1 MAKHVFVLRGGR
13 WQPLPRPA
21 HAVSISSSLA
31 AITIWQNVFAQIANV
46 FVQITKSIWSDSKM
60 YLSKWPNVF
69 VQISKWHSLYW
80 GKSPGLRLKE
90 RSLRKILEVPAVP
103 YGGTKRG
110 KRWGSWVGR
119 GAQRWNGGAETIGC
133 RVYKRAAR
141 PPRPQLR
148 SHPASMTVT
157 QVARK
162 YLGKK
167 FNFLKFCDKLLS
179 FDWREVFPNQQ
190 PGKLWFDWNFETLK
204 LWSLENRSQ
213 KGAKS
218 DKNVHTGSESLLW

>member
-1 MAKHVFVLRGGR
+1 MTLMTILRE
-13 WQPLPRPA
+13 
-21 HAVSISSSLA
+21 ISRLTTKGKISEEDSRGASSAL
-31 AITIWQNVFAQIANV
+31 W
-46 FVQITKSIWSDSKM
+46 
-60 YLSKWPNVF
+60 
-69 VQISKWHSLYW
+69 
-80 GKSPGLRLKE
+80 
-90 RSLRKILEVPAVP
+90 
-103 YGGTKRG
+103 GTKRG

-119 GAQRWNGGAETIGC
+119 GAQRWNGGAETIGR

-213 KGAKS
+213 KGAKVTKMCIQGQS
-218 DKNVHTGSESLLW
+218 HYFDRIFL